1 VDWRSAPLWSPAY
14 PRRRYHS
21 ARAPEPTR
29 FLRAAITA
37 NTAPIDT
44 LFGLNSPLLQEILGS
59 EFSVD
64 PLKRAVAQ
72 KLKTPF
78 GLGQARLDQLL
89 KLVANKV
96 RITSKARDISADAGV
111 SSELKKE
118 LTKIAPGYEFPF
130 EPQTYYCSY
139 LALHFLE
146 LGP

>member
-1 VDWRSAPLWSPAY
+1 
-14 PRRRYHS
+14 
-21 ARAPEPTR
+21 
-29 FLRAAITA
+29 
-37 NTAPIDT
+37 
-44 LFGLNSPLLQEILGS
+44 
-59 EFSVD
+59 VD

-146 LGP
+146 LGPWTTLRGFPPPARKALSRHVRQIVES